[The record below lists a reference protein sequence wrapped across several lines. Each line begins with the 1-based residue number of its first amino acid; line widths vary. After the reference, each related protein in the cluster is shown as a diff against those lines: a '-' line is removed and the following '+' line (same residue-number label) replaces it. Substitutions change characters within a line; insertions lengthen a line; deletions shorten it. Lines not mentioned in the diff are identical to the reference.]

1 MQPSQPEAPHV
12 ALPSRTVTRQLLA
25 DLLAR
30 ATIVSLFTLLS
41 VNILA
46 NFLHTGQVTGLL
58 LLASESLVVVMT
70 VARRRAQA
78 VDRSVAAAVLTA
90 VSLIGPPLV
99 RAADVAPLAPDAAT
113 VILSAIGLGL
123 VLVGK
128 IALGRSFGLVP
139 ANRGVVV
146 RGPYSMVRHPIYTGY
161 LITHIGFLM
170 AQPTPWNAGVFV
182 VADVAL
188 VLRAL
193 MEERILSA
201 DVDYQQ
207 YCRKVGW
214 HLVPGVF

>member
-1 MQPSQPEAPHV
+1 MESRQPEAPRV
-12 ALPSRTVTRQLLA
+12 PLPSRRLTREALT

-46 NFLHTGQVTGLL
+46 NFMHTGRVTGLM
-58 LLASESLVVVMT
+58 LLAGESLVVVLT
-70 VARRRAQA
+70 IARRRARV
-78 VDRSVAAAVLTA
+78 VDRSVLAAVMTT

-99 RAADVAPLAPDAAT
+99 RATDAAPLAADAAT
-113 VILSAIGLGL
+113 VILSALGLGL
-123 VLVGK
+123 VVIGK

-146 RGPYSMVRHPIYTGY
+146 RGPYGLVRHPIYTGY
-161 LITHIGFLM
+161 LITHIAFLM
-170 AQPTPWNAGVFV
+170 AQPTRWNACVFLL
-182 VADVAL
+182 ADTAL

-193 MEERILSA
+193 MEERVLG
-201 DVDYQQ
+201 DDLEYQQ